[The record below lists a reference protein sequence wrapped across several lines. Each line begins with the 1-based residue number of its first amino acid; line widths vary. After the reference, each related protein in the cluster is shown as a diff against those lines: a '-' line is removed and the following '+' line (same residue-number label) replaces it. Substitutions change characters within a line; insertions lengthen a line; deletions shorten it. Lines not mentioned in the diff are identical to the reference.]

1 MTCECSICWSIREI
15 CPISC
20 EHSFCGPCLQKHFKR
35 DVRCP
40 ICRNTIYYCV
50 PLTSFSEK
58 NTYEVVV
65 NNIEM
70 TGTGLGVSMSLING
84 NLNITR
90 VKRYSLAYKKKIHK
104 GDTMLAINN
113 IPTSSI
119 ESVQKILKTPRTEF
133 TLLFNENKPRKK
145 CQFLLV
151 NKLVNYLKLIV
162 K

>member
-1 MTCECSICWSIREI
+1 
-15 CPISC
+15 
-20 EHSFCGPCLQKHFKR
+20 
-35 DVRCP
+35 
-40 ICRNTIYYCV
+40 
-50 PLTSFSEK
+50 
-58 NTYEVVV
+58 
-65 NNIEM
+65 M

-90 VKRYSLAYKKKIHK
+90 VKRYSLAYKKKIRK

-113 IPTSSI
+113 IPTSST
-119 ESVQKILKTPRTEF
+119 ESVQKILTTPRTEF

-151 NKLVNYLKLIV
+151 NKLANYLKLIV